1 MPAAI
6 LQFAALQAAF
16 FALALVLT
24 GRASRP
30 ADFLLVVA
38 IELTLESSVAGLLS
52 FTGTN
57 SRAAYWLAAAVCAAL
72 AFVFRRR
79 AALKL
84 PSLRALPLVIAV
96 LVPLAFLSFHPV
108 DEIDSINYL
117 HYLIEW
123 MANRTTPYDF
133 ATYYVAFWEL
143 SFLPTWVVTG
153 VDFFFPLLA
162 LKSVVLFALAAWLLG
177 RDLRVKTPLLAL
189 TVMGSCTLLHL
200 WAGPAGVPTLKNDTL
215 HGAGFLL
222 LALVAVRAARRPLE
236 RKDILLLAAGII
248 FAPVKYLGIFIVPIA
263 LAIILWHRWRE
274 VDWRAAA
281 AISLAA
287 LATTWHYYLHHVIAY
302 GSPFYPVQ
310 INLGPIHLPG
320 TADLSNT
327 SILWNIRNP
336 EVWRIFFLPEG
347 GISPAGLLFPLI
359 LALTLVLSAAL
370 LLRRTWRPLAF
381 LVLCGWLLYFRS
393 ALGAGGGPGDLH
405 FIRNDL
411 NTLRYAEGALAA
423 GELMLAALFP
433 RIAAPFL
440 GVNLASRLY
449 LLYRRIPIALFPI
462 PLIAACSLA
471 AALVFVFIRRPK
483 LQALLAAAALL
494 IACPLLIERNRV
506 LWTPY
511 WNDLKPD
518 LAAVRGQDLAVLAL
532 TDGGYFAGHVVAAG
546 NPVNPAVRCFL
557 PEQMDALLPT
567 QRPRYLAV
575 LFSPGSD
582 AANTWR
588 NSVNP
593 TWGYTPVRDG
603 KYGMLLR
610 RQPAL
615 N

>member
-1 MPAAI
+1 MPVAV
-6 LQFAALQAAF
+6 LQFAAVQAAF
-16 FALALVLT
+16 FVLALVLV

-30 ADFLLVVA
+30 GDFLLVIAV
-38 IELTLESSVAGLLS
+38 ELTLESSVAGLLS
-52 FTGTN
+52 FTGLN
-57 SRAAYWLAAAVCAAL
+57 SRAAYWLAVVVCLGLAVT
-72 AFVFRRR
+72 FRRR
-79 AALKL
+79 AGLKL
-84 PSLRALPLVIAV
+84 PSFRALPIVIAV

-123 MANRTTPYDF
+123 MANRSTPYDF

-162 LKSVVLFALAAWLLG
+162 LKSVALFALAAWLLG
-177 RDLRVKTPLLAL
+177 RELRLKTPLLAL

-200 WAGPAGVPTLKNDTL
+200 WAGPSGVPTLKNDAL
-215 HGAGFLL
+215 HGVGFLL
-222 LALVAVRAARRPLE
+222 LTLVAVRASRRRLE
-236 RKDILLLAAGII
+236 RTDILLLAAGII
-248 FAPVKYLGIFIVPIA
+248 FAPVKYLGVFIVPIA
-263 LAIILWHRWRE
+263 LAIILWHRWRQF
-274 VDWRAAA
+274 DWRVAV
-281 AISLAA
+281 AICVAA
-287 LATTWHYYLHHVIAY
+287 LATTWHYYVHHILAY

-336 EVWRIFFLPEG
+336 EVWRIFFWPEG
-347 GISPAGLLFPLI
+347 GISPAGLLFPVI
-359 LALTLVLSAAL
+359 LAVTLVLSGVL
-370 LLRRTWRPLAF
+370 LLRRTYRPLA
-381 LVLCGWLLYFRS
+381 LLILCGWLLYFRS
-393 ALGAGGGPGDLH
+393 ALGAGGSPGDLH
-405 FIRNDL
+405 FIRSDL

-423 GELMLAALFP
+423 GELMLATLFP

-462 PLIAACSLA
+462 PVIVACSIG
-471 AALVFVFIRRPK
+471 AALLFVFIRRPK
-483 LQALLAAAALL
+483 LQATLAVGALL
-494 IACPLLIERNRV
+494 IACPILVDRNRA

-518 LAAVRGQDLAVLAL
+518 LAIVRHQDLAVLAL

-546 NPVNPAVRCFL
+546 NPVNPAVRCYL
-557 PEQMDALLPT
+557 PEQMNALPAT

-575 LFSPGSD
+575 VFSPGSD
-582 AANTWR
+582 AAATWR

-593 TWGYTPVRDG
+593 SWDYTPIREG
-603 KYGMLLR
+603 KYGMLLKR
-610 RQPAL
+610 EIR
-615 N
+615 

>member
-1 MPAAI
+1 MPLAI

-16 FALALVLT
+16 FALALVLV

-30 ADFLLVVA
+30 GGVLLVFAV
-38 IELTLESSVAGLLS
+38 ELTVESSIAGLLS
-52 FTGTN
+52 FTGHN
-57 SRAAYWLAAAVCAAL
+57 SRPAYWVAAAVCAAL
-72 AFVFRRR
+72 AIIFRRR
-79 AALKL
+79 AGLKL
-84 PSLRALPLVIAV
+84 PSLRALPIVVAL

-153 VDFFFPLLA
+153 FDLFFPLLA
-162 LKSVVLFALAAWLLG
+162 LKSVILFALAAWLLG
-177 RDLRVKTPLLAL
+177 RELRIKTPLLAL

-200 WAGPAGVPTLKNDTL
+200 WAGPSGVPTLKNDAL
-215 HGAGFLL
+215 AAAGFLL
-222 LALVAVRAARRPLE
+222 LTLIAVRSSRRRLD
-236 RKDILLLAAGII
+236 RTDVLLLAAGII

-281 AISLAA
+281 AICLAV

-310 INLGPIHLPG
+310 INLGAIHLPG

-347 GISPAGLLFPLI
+347 GLSPAGLLFPLI
-359 LALTLVLSAAL
+359 LALTLVLSVL
-370 LLRRTWRPLAF
+370 MLLRRTYRPLAF
-381 LVLCGWLLYFRS
+381 LILCGWLLYFRS
-393 ALGAGGGPGDLH
+393 ALGAGGAPGDLH
-405 FIRNDL
+405 FIRSDL

-433 RIAAPFL
+433 RIAVPFL

-462 PLIAACSLA
+462 PVIAACTLIAALI
-471 AALVFVFIRRPK
+471 FVFIRRPK
-483 LQALLAAAALL
+483 LQAALAALALL
-494 IACPLLIERNRV
+494 IACPLILDRNRA

-511 WNDLKPD
+511 WNDVKPD
-518 LAAVRGQDLAVLAL
+518 LAAVRDQDLAVLAL

-557 PEQMDALLPT
+557 PEQMNALPAT
-567 QRPRYLAV
+567 RRPHYLAV

-582 AANTWR
+582 GAATWR

-593 TWGYTPVRDG
+593 SWGYTPIREG

-610 RQPAL
+610 R
-615 N
+615 

>member
-16 FALALVLT
+16 FALALVLV
-24 GRASRP
+24 GRVSRP
-30 ADFLLVVA
+30 ADFLLVFSV
-38 IELTLESSVAGLLS
+38 ELTLESSIAGLLS
-52 FTGTN
+52 FTGMN
-57 SRAAYWLAAAVCAAL
+57 SRAAYWAAAVMCL
-72 AFVFRRR
+72 AVAVTFRRR
-79 AALKL
+79 AGLKL
-84 PSLRALPLVIAV
+84 PSLRALPIVAAL

-143 SFLPTWVVTG
+143 SFLPSWVVTR
-153 VDFFFPLLA
+153 VDLFFPLLA

-177 RDLRVKTPLLAL
+177 RELRLKTPLLAL

-200 WAGPAGVPTLKNDTL
+200 WSGPSGVPTLKNDTL
-215 HGAGFLL
+215 HGVGFLL
-222 LALVAVRAARRPLE
+222 LTVAAVRASRRRLD
-236 RKDILLLAAGII
+236 RSDILLLTFGII

-263 LAIILWHRWRE
+263 LAIVLWHRWRE
-274 VDWRAAA
+274 VDWRAAV
-281 AISLAA
+281 AICLAA
-287 LATTWHYYLHHVIAY
+287 LATTWHYYVHHVIAY

-347 GISPAGLLFPLI
+347 GISPGGLLFPLI
-359 LALTLVLSAAL
+359 LALILVLSAAL

-381 LVLCGWLLYFRS
+381 LILCGWLLYFRS

-440 GVNLASRLY
+440 AVNLASRLY

-462 PLIAACSLA
+462 PVIAICALV

-483 LQALLAAAALL
+483 LQAALAALALL
-494 IACPLLIERNRV
+494 IACPILVERNRL

-511 WNDLKPD
+511 WNDLKPE
-518 LAAVRGQDLAVLAL
+518 LASVRGQDLAVLAL

-546 NPVNPAVRCFL
+546 NPVNPNIRCYL
-557 PEQMDALLPT
+557 PEQMNALSAT
-567 QRPRYLAV
+567 QRPHYLAV

-582 AANTWR
+582 AAGTWR
-588 NSVNP
+588 NYVDSS
-593 TWGYTPVRDG
+593 WGYTPIRQG
-603 KYGMLLR
+603 QYGMLLKR
-610 RQPAL
+610 
-615 N
+615 